1 MNPSSVHHPQT
12 NGQVESSNKNIL
24 DSLKKRLDD
33 SKGLWVEELPST
45 LWAIRTT
52 AHSGT
57 RDTPFNLTFGA
68 DAVIPVEIGINSI
81 RVSHYDQNQN
91 EANLRV
97 NLDLLEEIRE
107 EAVTKAAARQRVVAQ
122 YFNKKVKPKVFEEGD
137 LVLRNCRAS
146 RPVGEHR
153 KLSPTWEGPYMVSS
167 VIGKG
172 AYRLQT
178 IEGREIANTWNAE
191 HLTKYYC

>member
-1 MNPSSVHHPQT
+1 M
-12 NGQVESSNKNIL
+12 
-24 DSLKKRLDD
+24 DD
-33 SKGLWVEELPST
+33 AKGLWVEELSST

-52 AHSGT
+52 THSET

-81 RVSHYDQNQN
+81 RVSHYDQGHN

-107 EAVTKAAARQRVVAQ
+107 KAVTKAAARQSVVAQ
-122 YFNKKVKPKVFEEGD
+122 YYNQKVKPKVFEEGD
-137 LVLRNCRAS
+137 LVLRHYRAS
-146 RPVGEHR
+146 RSVGEHR
-153 KLSPTWEGPYMVSS
+153 KLSPTWEGPYLISS
-167 VIGKG
+167 VVGKG

-178 IEGREIANTWNAE
+178 LEGKKIANTWKAQ
-191 HLTKYYC
+191 HLRKYYC

>member
-1 MNPSSVHHPQT
+1 M
-12 NGQVESSNKNIL
+12 
-24 DSLKKRLDD
+24 DD
-33 SKGLWVEELPST
+33 AKGLWVEELPST

-68 DAVIPVEIGINSI
+68 DVVIPVEIGINSI
-81 RVSHYDQNQN
+81 RVSHYNQEQN
-91 EANLRV
+91 EANLRINV
-97 NLDLLEEIRE
+97 DLLEEIRE
-107 EAVTKAAARQRVVAQ
+107 ETVIKTAARQRVVAQ
-122 YFNKKVKPKVFEEGD
+122 YSNKRVKPKIFEEGD

-146 RPVGEHR
+146 RPVGEHK
-153 KLSPTWEGPYMVSS
+153 KLSPTWERPYMVSS
-167 VIGKG
+167 VIRNG

-178 IEGREIANTWNAE
+178 IEGKEIANTWNAE

>member
-1 MNPSSVHHPQT
+1 M
-12 NGQVESSNKNIL
+12 
-24 DSLKKRLDD
+24 
-33 SKGLWVEELPST
+33 
-45 LWAIRTT
+45 
-52 AHSGT
+52 
-57 RDTPFNLTFGA
+57 
-68 DAVIPVEIGINSI
+68 IPVEISINSI
-81 RVSHYDQNQN
+81 RVSHYNQWQN

-122 YFNKKVKPKVFEEGD
+122 YFNQRVKPKVFEEGD

-153 KLSPTWEGPYMVSS
+153 KLSPTWEGPYLISS
-167 VIGKG
+167 VVEKG

-178 IEGREIANTWNAE
+178 LEGKEIANTWNAQ
-191 HLTKYYC
+191 HLRKYYC

>member
-1 MNPSSVHHPQT
+1 M
-12 NGQVESSNKNIL
+12 
-24 DSLKKRLDD
+24 DD
-33 SKGLWVEELPST
+33 VKGLWVEELPST

-52 AHSGT
+52 SHSGT

-68 DAVIPVEIGINSI
+68 DAVILVEIGINSI
-81 RVSHYDQNQN
+81 RVSHFDQKQN

-97 NLDLLEEIRE
+97 NLDLIEEIRE
-107 EAVTKAAARQRVVAQ
+107 EATTKAAARQRVVAQ
-122 YFNKKVKPKVFEEGD
+122 YFNKRVKPKVFEEGD

-146 RPVGEHR
+146 RPIGEQK
-153 KLSPTWEGPYMVSS
+153 KLSPTWEGPYLISS

-178 IEGREIANTWNAE
+178 IEGKEIANT
-191 HLTKYYC
+191 